1 MTFTE
6 YLKTEESFISKIQYD
21 SFLETLPPEGRRKV
35 NAYYREKYKYYIS
48 NLQEYEQLNFL

>member
-6 YLKTEESFISKIQYD
+6 YLKTEEGFISKIQYD
-21 SFLETLPPEGRRKV
+21 SFLEILPQEGRRKV
-35 NAYYREKYKYYIS
+35 NMYYIEKYKYYIS